1 MIRIATEADLSE
13 ILTIYAPYVA
23 HTTASFEYTVPTMEA
38 FTARFQ
44 NITRQFP
51 WLVWEEK
58 GKILGYAYGSAPFH
72 RAGYAWCAE
81 VSIYVHRSAHGRGIG
96 KRLYA
101 ALEAILF
108 RQGYHVI
115 YAIITDENEGS
126 LRFHE
131 AAGYRTVAHLER
143 CGWKFGRPLGIVYM
157 EKRPESVETPS
168 SSPIPWPQFVDNAIN
183 FSNFL
188 DNLTLS

>member
-1 MIRIATEADLSE
+1 MIRIATESDLSRM
-13 ILTIYAPYVA
+13 LTIYAPYVA
-23 HTTASFEYTVPTMEA
+23 HTTASFEYTVPSMDA
-38 FTARFQ
+38 FTERFQ
-44 NITRQFP
+44 SITKQFP
-51 WLVWEEK
+51 WLVWEEN
-58 GKILGYAYGSAPFH
+58 GTVLGYAYGSAPFH

-81 VSIYVHRSAHGRGIG
+81 VSIYVQQNAHGRGIG
-96 KRLYA
+96 KKLYA

-115 YAIITDENEGS
+115 YAIITDENQLS
-126 LRFHE
+126 LGFHE
-131 AAGYRTVAHLER
+131 AVGYRTVAHLPG

-157 EKRPESVETPS
+157 EKRPKSVEIPMT
-168 SSPIPWPQFVDNAIN
+168 SPIPWPQFVDSAIN

>member
-1 MIRIATEADLSE
+1 MIRIAAEADLPQ
-13 ILTIYAPYVA
+13 ILTVYAPYVT
-23 HTTASFEYTVPTMEA
+23 HTTASFEYTVPTMEV
-38 FTARFQ
+38 FTARFRD
-44 NITRQFP
+44 ITKQFP
-51 WLVWEEK
+51 WLVWEEN
-58 GKILGYAYGSAPFH
+58 GTVLGYAYGSAPFH

-81 VSIYVHRSAHGRGIG
+81 VSIYVDRSAQGRGIG
-96 KRLYA
+96 RRLYT

-115 YAIITDENEGS
+115 YAIITDENLNS

-131 AAGYRTVAHLER
+131 AVGYRTVAHLPG

-157 EKRPESVETPS
+157 EKRQDSVEIPS
-168 SSPIPWPQFVDNAIN
+168 RTPIPWHHFVDNAIN